1 MGDDRGPLDRV
12 KDAVAAALG
21 RRPAD
26 RHPDDRGDD
35 RDDVARSADP
45 RTRTVGM
52 IAPVDPPP
60 TPEQADR
67 TDG

>member
-26 RHPDDRGDD
+26 RHDDDDDD
-35 RDDVARSADP
+35 RDGPALLADP
-45 RTRTVGM
+45 RTRTLGM
-52 IAPVDPPP
+52 VAPVDPPP